1 MMNRRSKRTQEEI
14 LYDILLTILNRSGRI
29 KQTQLMTK
37 ANLSY
42 KLMKNYLED
51 LVKKDYVDFIKKNDR
66 KYLIITDKGRDFLDN
81 LIKVKTFK
89 ETMGLD

>member
-1 MMNRRSKRTQEEI
+1 MKTKHKRTQEEI
-14 LYDILLTILNRSGRI
+14 LYDILLIILNKSGRI
-29 KQTQLMTK
+29 KRTQLMTK

-51 LVKKDYVDFIKKNDR
+51 LVKKEYVDFVKRNEQ

-81 LIKVKTFK
+81 LIKVKCFK
-89 ETMGLD
+89 ETMGLE